1 MFPGYPPE
9 EALEAWLDA
18 NLDEWTKKWLSEDPH
33 RAIAVYEWEVYGE
46 VYIITRGQYIKV
58 WEGTVSVFTFMPDP
72 DEARAAAEVE
82 LLEMGDYVRVGPAA
96 LVTVH
101 VVNPYAELHESQ
113 QRLP

>member
-9 EALEAWLDA
+9 EALEEWLDL
-18 NLDEWTKKWLSEDPH
+18 NLDDWTKQWLKEDPH
-33 RAIAVYEWEVYGE
+33 RAIAVYEWEVHGE
-46 VYIITRGQYIKV
+46 VYIITQGRYIKV
-58 WEGTVSVFTFMPDP
+58 WEDGVHVFTFMPDP

-101 VVNPYAELHESQ
+101 VVNPYAELHGGEIH
-113 QRLP
+113 L